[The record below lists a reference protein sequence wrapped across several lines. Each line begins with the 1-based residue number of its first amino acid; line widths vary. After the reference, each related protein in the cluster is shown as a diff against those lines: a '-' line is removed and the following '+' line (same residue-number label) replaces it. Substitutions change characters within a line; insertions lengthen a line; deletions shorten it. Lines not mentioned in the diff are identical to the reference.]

1 MEGLIMNIQKSFGS
15 AFAKGALGLAA
26 TCLFAGAALAETTT
40 IVQPQAQS
48 RITMQQ
54 QVRYNDLDLSSVE
67 GRAALN
73 RRVRFAASDVCDGK
87 NVSNTRSPVAYLD
100 CYADAVR
107 GANEQLGQRLAA
119 KQGSTVAAVR

>member
-1 MEGLIMNIQKSFGS
+1 MNNKKSIGS

-40 IVQPQAQS
+40 IVQPQAQGH
-48 RITMQQ
+48 ITLQQ
-54 QVRYNDLDLSSVE
+54 QVRYNDLDLSSAD
-67 GRAALN
+67 GRATLN

-87 NVSNTRSPVAYLD
+87 NVSNTRSPIAYLD
-100 CYADAVR
+100 CYTDAVR
-107 GANEQLGQRLAA
+107 GAKEQLNQRLAA